1 MKPLCSLLFATL
13 AVVGAVVPAHAA
25 ARLVTARLTANTGDS
40 AVCNIV
46 NAGTKTI
53 KVTVAMVNFDGTIV
67 GVPAEFTLDPDE
79 STSISAG
86 GFRTFYCRYTGLFA
100 KQTIRASA
108 AVHSD
113 LRTIVSV
120 PAE

>member
-1 MKPLCSLLFATL
+1 MKRLFSLLVTTL
-13 AVVGAVVPAHAA
+13 AVVGAVAPAHAA
-25 ARLVTARLTANTGDS
+25 ARLVTTRLTANVGDS

-46 NAGTKTI
+46 NAGTRTI
-53 KVTVAMVNFDGTIV
+53 KVTIALVNFDGTVIGIPTEV
-67 GVPAEFTLDPDE
+67 TLDPDE
-79 STSISAG
+79 STSIVTG

-100 KQTIRASA
+100 KQTVRASA
-108 AVHSD
+108 AVNSD